1 MQQLDVL
8 NIKLDALL
16 KKYAALQ
23 AENKS
28 LKDTVAR
35 QLQQIDALNEK
46 VGRLEEDRHVADIG
60 KVVADNTDKAGVRKQ
75 IDSLIGEIDKIL
87 ITLND

>member
-8 NIKLDALL
+8 NTKLDALL

-46 VGRLEEDRHVADIG
+46 AGRLEEDRHVADIG

-75 IDSLIGEIDKIL
+75 IDSLSGEIDKIL

>member
-1 MQQLDVL
+1 MQQLDIL

-35 QLQQIDALNEK
+35 QLQQIDTLNEK
-46 VGRLEEDRHVADIG
+46 AGRLEEDRHVADIG

>member
-46 VGRLEEDRHVADIG
+46 AGRLEEARHVADIS

>member
-8 NIKLDALL
+8 NTKLDVLL

-46 VGRLEEDRHVADIG
+46 AGRLEEDRHVADIG

>member
-16 KKYAALQ
+16 KKYAVLQ

-46 VGRLEEDRHVADIG
+46 TGRLEEDRHVTDIG